1 MLRVVLISASLVA
14 APLAVAL
21 PAAPV
26 LAAAAA
32 VDAEDEGQCK
42 ESVAKKRKKSMFGSI
57 VGSVAGHV
65 ADRAGLG
72 SVGGVPLPT
81 SELLSEAITALLDC
95 KEQQQAAR
103 ATDEAVRGGVGT
115 TSTWESESRP
125 NVSGRSTVTA
135 EAAADDGSHCLTVT
149 DVVIVDGEE
158 TTVPKKM
165 CRKPGQARYARV

>member
-1 MLRVVLISASLVA
+1 MIRLVLISASLIA

-26 LAAAAA
+26 LAAAKG
-32 VDAEDEGQCK
+32 DGDGSCK
-42 ESVAKKRKKSMFGSI
+42 EGSAKKRKKSMFGSI
-57 VGSVAGHV
+57 AGSIAGGI

-72 SVGGVPLPT
+72 SIGGIPLPT

-95 KEQQQAAR
+95 KEQQQAAK
-103 ATDEAVRGGVGT
+103 ATDEAVRGGVGS
-115 TSTWESESRP
+115 TSSWQSESRP
-125 NVSGRSTVTA
+125 NVSGSSTVTA

-165 CRKPGQARYARV
+165 CRKPGEARYARV